1 MPALQEAM
9 AHVGRE
15 VDRILDTVLPVAS
28 GPDGRLAE
36 AMRYATLGGGKRLR
50 PFLVAAS
57 ADLFGVPSVQ
67 SLRIGAAIE
76 LVHSYSLVHDDL
88 PCMDDDDLRRG
99 RPTVH
104 RHFDEATAILAGDAL
119 LTLAFDL
126 LAAPA
131 TNPSADIRIE
141 LTRALAQAAG
151 AHGMVGGQA
160 IDLAAETVPLDLGGI
175 IHMQAMKTGALIG
188 FCCEAGAIAGH
199 AEHERRQALKAYA
212 HDLGLAF
219 QIADDLLDL
228 EGTVEETG
236 KAVHKDVA
244 AGKATFVRIM
254 GIDQARRQARL
265 LADQART
272 HLHVFGAGAYLLRDL
287 AEFAITRRS

>member
-1 MPALQEAM
+1 MPTLQEAM
-9 AHVGRE
+9 AHVGRD
-15 VDRILDTVLPVAS
+15 VDRVLETVLLPGT
-28 GPDGRLAE
+28 GPEGRLAD

-57 ADLFGVPSVQ
+57 ADLFDVPTEQ
-67 SLRIGAAIE
+67 SRRIGAAVE

-104 RHFDEATAILAGDAL
+104 RQFDEATAVLAGDAL

-131 TNPSADIRIE
+131 TSPSADVRVE
-141 LTRALAQAAG
+141 LMRALSHAAG

-160 IDLAAETVPLDLGGI
+160 IDLAAEATPLDLDGI
-175 IHMQAMKTGALIG
+175 TRLQALKTGALIG

-199 AEHERRQALKAYA
+199 AERERRHALKAYA

-236 KAVHKDVA
+236 KAVRKDDA

-254 GIDQARRQARL
+254 GVDKARQQAAFLAAQAK
-265 LADQART
+265 D
-272 HLHVFGAGAYLLRDL
+272 HLQVFGARADLLRDL
-287 AEFAITRRS
+287 AEFAINRRS